1 MSIYGN
7 LNFVDRHYKP
17 RETDV
22 VLDYLVT
29 PKKGTTVARA
39 AEYIAGESSIGTW
52 TKIQTMNPVIAHTLK
67 PHVFKIDEKSGEVK
81 IAYPEKLFEPGNM
94 PGILSSIAGNI
105 YGMKDLTKLRLEDI
119 SFSTKLLRSFRGPQY
134 GIHGIRRFTKVHDRP
149 LFGTIVK
156 PKVGL
161 TAEQHAEVAW
171 QAWTGGLDIVKD
183 DENLVSLDFNEFDK
197 RMKLTFQ
204 ARDEAERFTGEKKI
218 YLANVTAET
227 DEMKRRALVVK
238 RLGGEFIMIDILTAG
253 WAAVQTMRAFCEKNS
268 LAIHAHRAM
277 HGALTRDHKHGISM
291 LTIAKIARLIGVDQ
305 LHIGTA
311 NLGKMEG
318 DSDEVLTI
326 ERLIEGSAMKADEVH
341 QVLKQEW
348 HGLKPTLAVA
358 SGGLSPL
365 HIPALVDLMGVNI
378 VAQFGGGCHGHPD
391 GTRSGAMAIRQAWD
405 ATSRGIPLEVYA
417 ETHPELAKAIAKWG
431 PRPGTRK
438 GRPPRRPSRVHPAKK
453 GTKRRSKKTAKKTVK
468 KTARRGRTNVK
479 AAKRARKTPARRT
492 TGRRK
497 A

>member
-7 LNFVDRHYKP
+7 LDFIDLHYTP
-17 RETDV
+17 QETDV

-29 PKKGTTVARA
+29 PEKGTTVARA

-52 TKIQTMNPVIAHTLK
+52 TKIQTMNPVIAKTLR
-67 PHVFKIDEKSGEVK
+67 PHVFKIRAKTGEVR
-81 IAYPEKLFEPGNM
+81 IAYPELLFEPGNM

-105 YGMKDLTKLRLEDI
+105 YGMKELTKLRLEDI
-119 SFSTKLLRSFRGPQY
+119 SFSPRIMKGFRGPQF
-134 GIHGIRRFTKVHDRP
+134 GIHGIRRMTGVEGRP

-161 TAEQHAEVAW
+161 TAKQHAEIAYA
-171 QAWTGGLDIVKD
+171 AWTGGLDVVKD
-183 DENLVSLDFNEFDK
+183 DENLVSMDFNRFDE
-197 RMKLTFQ
+197 RMRLTFR
-204 ARDEAERFTGEKKI
+204 ARDRAERLTGEKKI

-253 WAAVQTMRAFCEKNS
+253 WAAVQTMRAFCQKHR

-277 HGALTRDHKHGISM
+277 HGALTRDHRHGISM
-291 LTIAKIARLIGVDQ
+291 LAIAKLARLIGVDQ

-318 DSDEVLTI
+318 APDEVLAI
-326 ERLIEGSAMKADEVH
+326 ERLVEGAAMQADEVH
-341 QVLKQEW
+341 HVLRQEW

-358 SGGLSPL
+358 SGGLCPL
-365 HIPALVDLMGVNI
+365 HIPALVKLMGTDI

-391 GTRSGAMAIRQAWD
+391 GTYAGARAIRQAWD
-405 ATSRGIPLEVYA
+405 AAEQGISLSVYA
-417 ETHPELAKAIAKWG
+417 KTHPELARALEKWG
-431 PRPGTRK
+431 PQPGARTE
-438 GRPPRRPSRVHPAKK
+438 RPPRR
-453 GTKRRSKKTAKKTVK
+453 KRR
-468 KTARRGRTNVK
+468 
-479 AAKRARKTPARRT
+479 
-492 TGRRK
+492 
-497 A
+497 